1 MSGNVPGSWDEH
13 EHFTPGKA
21 VTHTMGHYPE
31 NGPPF
36 CQECTDAWKNW
47 VTWPCAGVVIN
58 KPKLRYRCVNYQFKT
73 VKYATLDDI
82 HTHIEEYHQ

>member
-47 VTWPCAGVVIN
+47 VTWPCAGGTSRRRLDQNVVRR
-58 KPKLRYRCVNYQFKT
+58 LRRPSQHLTRDSRIAGVN
-73 VKYATLDDI
+73 
-82 HTHIEEYHQ
+82 

>member
-21 VTHTMGHYPE
+21 VTHTMGHHPE

-58 KPKLRYRCVNYQFKT
+58 
-73 VKYATLDDI
+73 
-82 HTHIEEYHQ
+82 